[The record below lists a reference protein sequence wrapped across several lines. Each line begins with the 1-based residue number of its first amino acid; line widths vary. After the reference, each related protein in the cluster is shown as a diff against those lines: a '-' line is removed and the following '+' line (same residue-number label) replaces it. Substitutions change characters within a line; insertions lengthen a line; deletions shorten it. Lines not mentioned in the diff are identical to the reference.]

1 MFKFSSIKNEYFRAQ
16 ICNMQ
21 QTFKYMSFLF
31 ILSLNTF
38 TSLSQSKISGKII
51 DSDANTPLASTQI
64 TNFKTGIS
72 INANLNGTFQ
82 NLETGTYLFQKEG
95 YLKKTIELKKG
106 QYYIIQLSI
115 NPNELNEIII
125 NANQIPKKLKKATN
139 AISIISS
146 DDIARFNNTDFAPI
160 LNRTPGV
167 FMQSGALNTNRI
179 TIRGIGSRNLY
190 GTSKIRAYFKD
201 IPLTNGSGETTIEDF
216 ELASISQLE
225 IIKGAASSVY
235 GAGLGG
241 VIHLKPQNAF
251 LNESSFN
258 SELTVGS
265 FGMVKSVI
273 NANYGTSKNSFR
285 AVFSDTESD
294 GYRENNNYNRQTITL
309 NTNHFISK
317 KDEVSFL
324 GSFVNLKAFIPSSI
338 NENTFINNPESAAF
352 IWKQAQGYEDASRG
366 IFGISWN
373 HDYSSSL
380 KQVTSVFRSFRE
392 GYEPRP
398 FDILKENT
406 RALGI
411 RSRVLGSTVVFK
423 NPFNWTIGGELFND
437 TYTYGT
443 LENLYKDFPTNTGSV
458 EGNQLSNYKERRYYY
473 NVFAEADYEISK
485 KTTISIGL
493 NLNKTSYNLKDRFPV
508 STENQDQSGSYKY
521 KNIVSPKFGVSH
533 LLNKQIS
540 VFSSVSHGFSPISLQ
555 ETLLPDGQINTT
567 MRPETGWNYEIGT
580 RGAFL
585 NDRFQFNASIY
596 RLDVKNLLVPRRTAE
611 DQFIGINA
619 GKTQH
624 DGLELAINYKWLDQ
638 EKISISLFLNYTL
651 NNYIFKEFI
660 DDTKDFSGNEL
671 TGVPSDIF
679 NTGLDFQTLVG
690 FYGNINYQFVS
701 SMPIMD
707 SNSLYSDSYN
717 LVNLKIG
724 YQTNLTKKLKL
735 NTFVGV
741 NNVLDEFYA
750 SQILINA
757 TSFGGSAPRYYYPG
771 NPVNYYVGINL
782 NYHF

>member
-1 MFKFSSIKNEYFRAQ
+1 
-16 ICNMQ
+16 MQ
-21 QTFKYMSFLF
+21 QTFKYILFLF
-31 ILSLNTF
+31 ILSLNTLI
-38 TSLSQSKISGKII
+38 SLGQSKISGKII
-51 DSDANTPLASTQI
+51 DSDANTPLGSTQI

-139 AISIISS
+139 AINIISS
-146 DDIARFNNTDFAPI
+146 DDIARYNNTDFAPI

-167 FMQSGALNTNRI
+167 FIQSGALNTNRI

-265 FGMVKSVI
+265 FGLVKSVI

-294 GYRENNNYNRQTITL
+294 GYRENNNYNRQTITV

-324 GSFVNLKAFIPSSI
+324 ASFVDLKAFIPSSI

-352 IWKQAQGYEDASRG
+352 TWKQAQGYEDAQHG

-380 KQVTSVFRSFRE
+380 KQVTSIFTSFRDA
-392 GYEPRP
+392 YEPRP

-406 RALGI
+406 HAIGI
-411 RSRVLGSTVVFK
+411 RSRVLGNDLLFK
-423 NPFNWTIGGELFND
+423 NSFNWTLGVELFND

-443 LENLYKDFPTNTGSV
+443 FENLYKDFPPNTGSV
-458 EGNQLSNYKERRYYY
+458 EGNQLSHYKERRYYY
-473 NVFAEADYEISK
+473 NIFAEADYEISK

-493 NLNKTSYNLKDRFPV
+493 NLNKTSYNLKDKFPV
-508 STENQDQSGSYKY
+508 SIENKDQSGSYNY
-521 KNIVSPKFGVSH
+521 KDIVSPKFGISH
-533 LLNKQIS
+533 LLTKQIS
-540 VFSSVSHGFSPISLQ
+540 LFSSVSHGFSPISLQ
-555 ETLLPDGQINTT
+555 ETLLPDGQINTA
-567 MRPETGWNYEIGT
+567 MKPETGWNYEIGT
-580 RGAFL
+580 RGTFL
-585 NDRFQFNASIY
+585 TNRFKFNASMY

-611 DQFIGINA
+611 DQFIGVNA

-624 DGLELAINYKWLDQ
+624 DGLELAVNYKWLDQ
-638 EKISISLFLNYTL
+638 EKISISTFLNYTL
-651 NNYIFKEFI
+651 NHYIFTDFI

-679 NTGLDFQTLVG
+679 NAGIDFQTLFG

-701 SMPIMD
+701 SMPITD
-707 SNSLYSDSYN
+707 SNSLYSDNYN
-717 LVNLKIG
+717 LINLKIG

-735 NTFVGV
+735 NTFLGV
-741 NNVLDEFYA
+741 NNVFNEFYA

-757 TSFGGSAPRYYYPG
+757 SGFGGSAPRYYYPG
-771 NPVNYYVGINL
+771 NPVNYYAGINL
-782 NYHF
+782 SYLF